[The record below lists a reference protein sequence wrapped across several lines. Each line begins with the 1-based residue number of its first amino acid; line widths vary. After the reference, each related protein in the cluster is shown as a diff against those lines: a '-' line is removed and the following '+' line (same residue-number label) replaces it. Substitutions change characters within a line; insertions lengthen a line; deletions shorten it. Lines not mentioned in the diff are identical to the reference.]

1 MTTTTLYSV
10 KGGSG
15 TSVTAAA
22 LASII
27 GRTLVSGARLL
38 DLDGDARP
46 LLGLAESDHGRTVW
60 DYLHTGDLR
69 DIDSAVSI
77 AAPGLGLLDGG
88 GPIGC
93 EQRALDVLL
102 AQFDHTE
109 DDLGPVVIDAGT
121 IDPHRLDL
129 DARSRRHLLDST
141 ASVLVLR
148 PCYLALRRALT
159 FGHRPDAVVLIEE
172 PGRALGQSDVRNV
185 LGVSAVVSIP
195 WDASIARAVD
205 AGMIATRSSA
215 LFGESLASLVNLC
228 HDQRAVEE
236 GVEVTLLCVECL
248 ASTEWGNEY
257 VPVESDPLLVEVCEA
272 CIRPG
277 TVVACRPADPLC
289 VETCAPA
296 GHGRSIEQ
304 TRCACCGAFGACSV

>member
-102 AQFDHTE
+102 TQFDHTE

-185 LGVSAVVSIP
+185 LGVSTVVSIP

-215 LFGESLASLVNLC
+215 LFGESLDSIVRGCAGRDVVI
-228 HDQRAVEE
+228 AEPI
-236 GVEVTLLCVECL
+236 TLLCAECL

-257 VPVESDPLLVEVCEA
+257 APVESDPLLVEVCES
-272 CIRPG
+272 CGRPG
-277 TVVACRPADPLC
+277 TVVACRAADPLC

-296 GHGRSIEQ
+296 GHGRSITE